1 MVRGHNALVLHLRVY
16 CPADT
21 AEAALNALSADPAIS
36 SLACIRGASLEPPGD
51 LIEASVAREGATRVM
66 SILDDLG
73 VGHSGSIEMVPIEA
87 WISQRGFEAAEANPG
102 VEADSVVWP
111 QVVERS
117 YEESSLSWGFLAF
130 MTMATII
137 ASIAIVLDSQV
148 LIIGAMV
155 LGPEFA
161 AVAALGV
168 ALVMRRPHLFF
179 AALRTLLIGF
189 AFAIAFTTVL
199 CLLCRWAGWISDREV
214 TGIRPFTAFIYEPD
228 RWTVVVA
235 VVAGVA
241 GVLAL
246 TTNRSTALAG
256 VFISVT
262 TIPAAGNIAL
272 GSAFGAWSEVA
283 GSCLQLVVNIA
294 GMALS
299 GWVTLLILRRIG
311 RRSVQMSAQA

>member
-1 MVRGHNALVLHLRVY
+1 MLHLRAY

-21 AEAALNALSADPAIS
+21 VAAALTALSADPAVS
-36 SLACIRGASLEPPGD
+36 SLGCIRGGAITPAGD

-66 SILDDLG
+66 SLLDDLG
-73 VGHSGSIEMVPIEA
+73 IGESGSIEMVPIEA
-87 WISQRGFEAAEANPG
+87 WISRSGFIAAEASPG
-102 VEADSVVWP
+102 IDSDSVIWP
-111 QVVERS
+111 QVVETS
-117 YEESSLSWGFLAF
+117 YEESRLSWGFLAF

-137 ASIAIVLDSQV
+137 AAIAIILDSQV

-168 ALVMRRPHLFF
+168 ALVTRRPHLLFS
-179 AALRTLLIGF
+179 AARTLVLGF
-189 AFAIAFTTVL
+189 AFSIALTTLL
-199 CLLCRWAGWISDREV
+199 CLLCRWAGWIDVTEV
-214 TGIRPFTAFIYEPD
+214 TGFRPLTAFIYQPD
-228 RWTVVVA
+228 HWSLVVA
-235 VVAGVA
+235 LIAGIA

-272 GSAFGAWSEVA
+272 GLTFLAWSEVL
-283 GSCLQLVVNIA
+283 GSSLQLVMNIA

-311 RRSVQMSAQA
+311 WRPRSTKEPA

>member
-1 MVRGHNALVLHLRVY
+1 MLHLRVF
-16 CPADT
+16 CPTETSA
-21 AEAALNALSADPAIS
+21 AALSALSADPAVS
-36 SLACIRGASLEPPGD
+36 SLGSVPGGSLKPAGD

-66 SILDDLG
+66 GLLDDLG
-73 VGHSGSIEMVPIEA
+73 IGESGSIEMVPIEA
-87 WISQRGFEAAEANPG
+87 WISRSGFNAAESSPG
-102 VEADSVVWP
+102 IEADSIIWP
-111 QVVERS
+111 QVVEMS
-117 YEESSLSWGFLAF
+117 YDESRLSWGFLAF

-168 ALVMRRPHLFF
+168 ALVTRRPHLFGS
-179 AALRTLLIGF
+179 ALKTLVLGF
-189 AFAIAFTTVL
+189 AFSILVTTVL
-199 CLLCRWAGWISDREV
+199 CLVCRWAGWITEREV
-214 TGIRPFTAFIYEPD
+214 TGPRPLTAFIYEPD
-228 RWTVVVA
+228 RWTIVVA
-235 VVAGVA
+235 IIAGVA
-241 GVLAL
+241 GVIAL

-272 GSAFGAWSEVA
+272 GLAFAAWSEVA
-283 GSCLQLVVNIA
+283 GSLLQLVVNIA

-299 GWVTLLILRRIG
+299 GWITLLILRRVG
-311 RRSVQMSAQA
+311 VRPPHPRRSS

>member
-1 MVRGHNALVLHLRVY
+1 MLHLRVF
-16 CPADT
+16 CPTETSA
-21 AEAALNALSADPAIS
+21 AALSALSADPAVS
-36 SLACIRGASLEPPGD
+36 SLGSVPGGSLKPAGD

-66 SILDDLG
+66 GLLDDLG
-73 VGHSGSIEMVPIEA
+73 IGESGSIEMVPIEA
-87 WISQRGFEAAEANPG
+87 WISRSGFNAAESSPG
-102 VEADSVVWP
+102 IEADSIIWP
-111 QVVERS
+111 QVVEMS
-117 YEESSLSWGFLAF
+117 YDESRLSWGFLAF

-168 ALVMRRPHLFF
+168 ALVTRRPHLFGS
-179 AALRTLLIGF
+179 ALKTLVLGF
-189 AFAIAFTTVL
+189 AFSILVTTVL
-199 CLLCRWAGWISDREV
+199 CLVCRWAGWITEREV
-214 TGIRPFTAFIYEPD
+214 TGPRPLTAFIYEPD
-228 RWTVVVA
+228 RWTIVVA
-235 VVAGVA
+235 VIAGVA
-241 GVLAL
+241 GVIAL

-272 GSAFGAWSEVA
+272 GLAFAAWSEVA
-283 GSCLQLVVNIA
+283 GSLLQLVVNIA

-299 GWVTLLILRRIG
+299 GWITLLILRRVG
-311 RRSVQMSAQA
+311 VRPPHPRRSS

>member
-1 MVRGHNALVLHLRVY
+1 MPLVLHLRVF
-16 CPADT
+16 CPA
-21 AEAALNALSADPAIS
+21 ASVPAALSALGDDPAVS
-36 SLACIRGASLEPPGD
+36 SLGCIPGAALKPEGD

-66 SILDDLG
+66 GLLDDLG
-73 VGHSGSIEMVPIEA
+73 IGESGSIEMVPIEA
-87 WISQRGFEAAEANPG
+87 WISQRGFDASESTPG
-102 VEADSVVWP
+102 TDADSIIWP
-111 QVVERS
+111 QVVEMS
-117 YEESSLSWGFLAF
+117 YGESRLSWGFLAF

-168 ALVMRRPHLFF
+168 ALVTRRAHLFYS
-179 AALRTLLIGF
+179 ALRTLVLGF
-189 AFAIAFTTVL
+189 AFSIALTTAL
-199 CLLCRWAGWISDREV
+199 CLVCRWTGWISAREV
-214 TGIRPFTAFIYEPD
+214 TGPRPFTAFIYEPD
-228 RWTVVVA
+228 RWSIVVA
-235 VVAGVA
+235 IIAGIAGVIA
-241 GVLAL
+241 M

-272 GSAFGAWSEVA
+272 GLALAAWSEVI
-283 GSCLQLVVNIA
+283 GSSLQLIVNIA

-299 GWVTLLILRRIG
+299 GWLTLLILRRVG
-311 RRSVQMSAQA
+311 RGSAPSPQRG

>member
-1 MVRGHNALVLHLRVY
+1 MLHLRVF
-16 CPADT
+16 CPTETSA
-21 AEAALNALSADPAIS
+21 AALSALSADPAVS
-36 SLACIRGASLEPPGD
+36 SLGSVPGGSLKPAGD

-66 SILDDLG
+66 GLLDDLG
-73 VGHSGSIEMVPIEA
+73 IGESGSIEMVPIEA
-87 WISQRGFEAAEANPG
+87 WISRSGFNAAESSPG
-102 VEADSVVWP
+102 IEADSIIWP
-111 QVVERS
+111 QVVEMS
-117 YEESSLSWGFLAF
+117 YDESRLSWGFLAF

-168 ALVMRRPHLFF
+168 ALVTRRPHLFGS
-179 AALRTLLIGF
+179 ALKTLVLGF
-189 AFAIAFTTVL
+189 AFSILVTTVL
-199 CLLCRWAGWISDREV
+199 CLVCRWAGWITEREV
-214 TGIRPFTAFIYEPD
+214 TGPRPLTAFIYEPD
-228 RWTVVVA
+228 RWTIVVA
-235 VVAGVA
+235 IIAGVA
-241 GVLAL
+241 GVIAL

-272 GSAFGAWSEVA
+272 GLAFAAWSEVA
-283 GSCLQLVVNIA
+283 GSLLQLVVNIA

-299 GWVTLLILRRIG
+299 GWITLLILRRVG
-311 RRSVQMSAQA
+311 VRLPHPRRSS

>member
-1 MVRGHNALVLHLRVY
+1 MLHLRVF
-16 CPADT
+16 CPTETSA
-21 AEAALNALSADPAIS
+21 AALSALSADPAVS
-36 SLACIRGASLEPPGD
+36 SLGSVPGGSLKPAGD

-66 SILDDLG
+66 GLLDDLG
-73 VGHSGSIEMVPIEA
+73 IGESGSIEMVPIEA
-87 WISQRGFEAAEANPG
+87 WISRSGFNAAESSPG
-102 VEADSVVWP
+102 IEADSIIWP
-111 QVVERS
+111 QVVEMS
-117 YEESSLSWGFLAF
+117 YDESRLSWGFLAF

-168 ALVMRRPHLFF
+168 ALVTRRPHLFGS
-179 AALRTLLIGF
+179 ALKTLVLGF
-189 AFAIAFTTVL
+189 AFSILVTTVL
-199 CLLCRWAGWISDREV
+199 CLVCRWAGWITEREV
-214 TGIRPFTAFIYEPD
+214 TGPRPLTAFIYEPD
-228 RWTVVVA
+228 RWTIVVA
-235 VVAGVA
+235 VIAGVA
-241 GVLAL
+241 GVIAL

-272 GSAFGAWSEVA
+272 GLAFAAWSEVA
-283 GSCLQLVVNIA
+283 GSLLQLVVNIA

-299 GWVTLLILRRIG
+299 GWITLLILRRVG
-311 RRSVQMSAQA
+311 VRLPHPRRSS